1 MNQAELDG
9 IVIPDPSAAEALFMV
24 ELRDVAVRYAAAD
37 GHAVQAVDG
46 VSLQVRQG
54 EIFGIIG
61 RSGAGKST
69 LVRTLNLLAR
79 PQRGEIII
87 GGQALQSLNPEA
99 LRKARREIG
108 MIFQHF
114 NLLSSRTAAEN
125 IALPLELAGHDKA
138 HIRQEVARLLDLVG
152 LSAQAGY
159 YPHQLSGGQK
169 QRVGIARALA
179 NRPRILLSDE
189 ATSALDPETTRNIL
203 ELLREINQRLGLT
216 ILLITHEMQVI
227 KQICSRVAVMD
238 GGRIVETG
246 PVIDVFQ
253 QAQHPTTRALIS
265 DVVAHD
271 LPASVLARAQSCQAD
286 AGQEGS
292 EKHLVRLSFVGEGV
306 EKPILSDVSRRLGVD
321 FHFMHGQIDEIQ
333 GKAIGNFT
341 LVAFSPAQA
350 WRETVALFN
359 KNGIRIED
367 LSHVL

>member
-1 MNQAELDG
+1 VRYHGELLHG
-9 IVIPDPSAAEALFMV
+9 INPGVAFAFQSAALLPWLTVV
-24 ELRDVAVRYAAAD
+24 ENIVEPLRARGLAEGPAHVAAD
-37 GHAVQAVDG
+37 RVVH
-46 VSLQVRQG
+46 
-54 EIFGIIG
+54 
-61 RSGAGKST
+61 
-69 LVRTLNLLAR
+69 
-79 PQRGEIII
+79 
-87 GGQALQSLNPEA
+87 
-99 LRKARREIG
+99 
-108 MIFQHF
+108 
-114 NLLSSRTAAEN
+114 
-125 IALPLELAGHDKA
+125 
-138 HIRQEVARLLDLVG
+138 LVG
-152 LSAQAGY
+152 LAGFEDA
-159 YPHQLSGGQK
+159 YPRELSGGMK

-179 NRPRILLSDE
+179 TRPRVLLSDE

-238 GGRIVETG
+238 GGRIVESG

-286 AGQEGS
+286 AGQKGS